1 MTRLSVDVQDKHFP
15 GRAGDQH
22 VLRDLKL
29 SIPEGGIKCLYGPSG
44 CGKSTL
50 LRIIAGLDDE
60 YVGSVT
66 LEGDSIRRPTQ
77 QIGMVVQT
85 HVDYDWLT
93 VQGNLT
99 FGLRYTKEARTSGL
113 LSRLF
118 GRIDK
123 RKAEEEALRLAELV
137 GLLRKDLSKHPDQLS
152 GGMKQRMAF
161 GRALLL
167 RPQVL
172 LLDEPFS
179 SLDFES
185 RQALQDVVLRV
196 RDEFGT
202 SFVCVSHD
210 PEEVLYL
217 ADEVVVLGGSPA
229 TIVHSFRPNL
239 PLHGETEAR
248 YTEQF
253 QQAKKEL
260 RSWLDGHNP
269 RAKGAPSMQNNPT
282 S

>member
-1 MTRLSVDVQDKHFP
+1 MARLSIDVQLKSFAAK
-15 GRAGDQH
+15 RGDQQ
-22 VLRDLKL
+22 VLRNVSL
-29 SIPEGGIKCLYGPSG
+29 SVPEGGITCLYGPSG

-50 LRIIAGLDDE
+50 LRIIAGLDDD
-60 YVGSVT
+60 YA
-66 LEGDSIRRPTQ
+66 GDIVLDGDRITKPTQ
-77 QIGMVVQT
+77 NIGMVVQS

-99 FGLRYTKEARTSGL
+99 FGLRYTQNRRKNSFLPRILGKVDSRT
-113 LSRLF
+113 
-118 GRIDK
+118 
-123 RKAEEEALRLAELV
+123 AESEALRLADLV
-137 GLLRKDLSKHPDQLS
+137 GLLREDLSKHPDQLS

-167 RPQVL
+167 SPRLL

-196 RDEFGT
+196 RQEFGT

-217 ADEVVVLGGSPA
+217 ADEVVVLGNAPA
-229 TIVHSFRPNL
+229 TVVHRFSPKL
-239 PLHGETEAR
+239 PFHGESEAR

-253 QQAKKEL
+253 QKAKKEL
-260 RSWLDGHNP
+260 RSWLNGNNHNQ
-269 RAKGAPSMQNNPT
+269 KGAPWTENNQT
-282 S
+282 V